1 MSEQS
6 QPSRSPLSWS
16 SLSRSRLVP
25 LALVLVPLA
34 LMLLAFVW
42 IAALDPLRS
51 FNNAAPPVE
60 ALTVERSIL
69 DQSGIQLLVRAGG
82 SEPMVIAQVQVDDA
96 FWSFAQDPA
105 GPIARG
111 KTAWINIPYPWVL
124 GEAHLVNMLSNT
136 GTAFEHEIAVAL
148 PTPKATPGQLRQ
160 QAIVGAIVGLLPVA
174 LGLMFFPAMR
184 GVGRSGMNFLLALTV
199 GLLAFLLVDMTN
211 EALELAAESAALF
224 QGSAMVWLAALAS
237 FLLLMA
243 VGRWRG
249 TPEGIALAF
258 YIALGIG
265 LHNFGEGLAI
275 GAAFA
280 VGSAGL
286 GTFLVLG
293 FALHNVTEGIG
304 IAAPMLRSRPPLWT
318 FPALTLLAGGP
329 AILGMWMGSLAFALQ
344 WSALALA
351 IGAGAI
357 LQVIVEVTAYLLRQ
371 NPKPDN
377 ALFSPAVISGFLGG
391 AGFMYVTAAII
402 KI

>member
-1 MSEQS
+1 MSELT
-6 QPSRSPLSWS
+6 QPARSPLARFLW
-16 SLSRSRLVP
+16 
-25 LALVLVPLA
+25 VLIPLA
-34 LMLLAFVW
+34 LMLGSFVW
-42 IAALDPLRS
+42 IALLDPLRG

-60 ALTVERSIL
+60 ALTVERTIL
-69 DQSGIQLLVRAGG
+69 DPTGIQLLVRAGG
-82 SEPMVIAQVQVDDA
+82 SEPMVIAQVMVDDA
-96 FWSFAQDPA
+96 FWTFTQDPA
-105 GPIARG
+105 GPVSRG
-111 KTAWINIPYPWVL
+111 DTVWVRIPYPWVL

-148 PTPKATPGQLRQ
+148 PTPKATGGQLRQ

-199 GLLAFLLVDMTN
+199 GLLTFLMIDMTG
-211 EALELAAESAALF
+211 EALELAADSAALF

-237 FLLLMA
+237 FLMLMA
-243 VGRWRG
+243 IGRWRG
-249 TPEGIALAF
+249 TPDGIALAF

-280 VGSAGL
+280 AGSAGL

-304 IAAPMLRSRPPLWT
+304 IAAPMLKAEPPLWT

-329 AILGMWMGSLAFALQ
+329 AILGLWMGSLAYAPQ
-344 WSALALA
+344 WTALALA

-357 LQVIVEVTAYLLRQ
+357 LQVIVEVTAYLMRQ
-371 NPKPDN
+371 NEDRQ
-377 ALFSPAVISGFLGG
+377 ATLFSPAVVAGFLGG
-391 AGFMYVTAAII
+391 IAFMYVTAAII

>member
-1 MSEQS
+1 MTDQS
-6 QPSRSPLSWS
+6 TATRSPLA
-16 SLSRSRLVP
+16 RL
-25 LALVLVPLA
+25 AMVLVPLA
-34 LMLLAFVW
+34 LMLVSFVW

-51 FNNAAPPVE
+51 FNNGAPPVE
-60 ALTVERSIL
+60 ALTVERTVL
-69 DQSGIQLLVRAGG
+69 DASGIALLVRAGG
-82 SEPMVIAQVQVDDA
+82 SEPMIIAQVAVDDA
-96 FWSFAQDPA
+96 YWSFAQDPT
-105 GPIARG
+105 GPIERG
-111 KTAWINIPYPWVL
+111 DTAWVRIPYPWVQ

-136 GTAFEHEIAVAL
+136 GTAFVHEIAVAL
-148 PTPKATPGQLRQ
+148 PTPKATSNQLGS

-184 GVGRSGMNFLLALTV
+184 GVGRAGMNFLLALTV
-199 GLLAFLLVDMTN
+199 GLLAFLLIDMTG
-211 EALELAAESAALF
+211 EALELAASAAALF
-224 QGSAMVWLAALAS
+224 QGAAMVWLAALAS

-243 VGRWRG
+243 LGRWRG
-249 TPEGIALAF
+249 APVGIALAF

-275 GAAFA
+275 GASFA
-280 VGSAGL
+280 AGSAGL

-304 IAAPMLRSRPPLWT
+304 IAAPMLKSRPPLWT

-329 AILGMWMGSLAFALQ
+329 AVLGIWTGSLAYAPQ

-357 LQVIVEVTAYLLRQ
+357 LQVIVEVTAYMLLQ
-371 NPKPDN
+371 NPDRQA
-377 ALFSPAVISGFLGG
+377 ALFSPAVMGGFLAG
-391 AGFMYVTAAII
+391 AGFMYVTAAFI

>member
-1 MSEQS
+1 MTDQAT
-6 QPSRSPLSWS
+6 PTHSPLA
-16 SLSRSRLVP
+16 R
-25 LALVLVPLA
+25 LALVLLPLV
-34 LMLLAFVW
+34 LMLVSFVW
-42 IAALDPLRS
+42 IASLDPLRS
-51 FNNAAPPVE
+51 FNNGAPPVE
-60 ALTVERSIL
+60 TVTVERTVL
-69 DQSGIQLLVRAGG
+69 DASGIALLVRAGG
-82 SEPMVIAQVQVDDA
+82 SEPMVIAQVLVDDA
-96 FWSFAQDPA
+96 FWTFAQDPA

-111 KTAWINIPYPWVL
+111 TTAWIRIPYPWVQ
-124 GEAHLVNMLSNT
+124 GEAHLINMLSNT
-136 GTAFEHEIAVAL
+136 GTGFEHEIAVAL
-148 PTPKATPGQLRQ
+148 PTPKFTAGQLGP

-199 GLLAFLLVDMTN
+199 GLLTFLLIDMTG

-224 QGSAMVWLAALAS
+224 QGSAMVWLSALAS

-243 VGRWRG
+243 IGRWRG
-249 TPEGIALAF
+249 APVGIALAF

-275 GAAFA
+275 GASFA
-280 VGSAGL
+280 AGSAGL

-304 IAAPMLRSRPPLWT
+304 IAAPMLKSRPPLWT

-329 AILGMWMGSLAFALQ
+329 AVLGVWTGSLAYAPQ

-357 LQVIVEVTAYLLRQ
+357 LQVIVEVTSYLMRQ
-371 NPKPDN
+371 NPDRQA
-377 ALFSPAVISGFLGG
+377 ALLSPAVMAGFLGG
-391 AGFMYVTAAII
+391 VAFMYLTAALI